1 MQSFP
6 LPTFRLLSLAIS
18 SSLIGRQEPLQAL
31 ESPVAPPSLCP
42 HRPSSPNCYNRDT
55 SLQRSRVPVSFLSGI
70 TVLEWGEAFTAPLC
84 GKILADLGAN
94 VIKAEPPGGEPGR
107 NIPPLKLRSPGAGR
121 SLLFEHLNA
130 GKKSVIIENSADLH
144 DLATGADVLLEGHL
158 DYKTDVAVTLANIR
172 KSLPHLIITL
182 VSAFGRVGPWSNAP
196 GYPSMAFHMSGA
208 GFVTPPQV
216 KSLSLPPLSL
226 PGRPAAV
233 IGGYC
238 AAAATVLSLLMRGVD
253 GKGRLAD
260 IAEVEGMIPMLA
272 TPINQYSA
280 EDVITARDERIHGM
294 APFDFYAV
302 KDGWASIFLVQEA
315 HWQRLVELM
324 GSPEWASAEMFAD
337 RRVRAQY
344 KEDLNNIMQPWL
356 HDQGNEELYALA
368 QSKDIPIGPARTIGQ
383 VLADPHFVERQVL
396 TRSPHP
402 HLGEMD
408 HLRPPF
414 RWRGQQ
420 WTPPSPAP
428 EPGDDSELVPNTRRD
443 HQRSAQSP
451 EAPVLP
457 LRGIRVIEL
466 GAAIASPFGAAVLA
480 DAGAEVIK
488 IETQKRPDNLRGNW
502 PMAGGEPGRE
512 RSYYYNQVNRHT
524 LGLTL
529 DLTTTAGKDTFLQ
542 LARVSDVVVENFS
555 FGTMDRLGIS
565 YDLIRQANPSIIMLS
580 LNGFG
585 DSGPAKNNVAY
596 GPLLEAVT
604 GMASLG
610 GYQDGPPVHSAFV
623 YTDYVSGMVGVT
635 LMLSALHR
643 RNETGEGAC
652 FNVAQAEVALNTIPE
667 ALLEQAVNG
676 TPPSKMEDRDD
687 FVPIH
692 GSFPCRNDSSEP
704 DDSWIAIG
712 IRTDAQWKGLGAAAG
727 QPKWASDH
735 RFATEAGRREHAE
748 EIKAHMTQWTK
759 SLDKQ
764 AAADLLRTHGVPAAS
779 VNHIRDAIQ
788 NPHLIQRGSFQ
799 RVRHPVIGEAWT
811 YASPINIEGVR
822 RNIRRGAPLWGE
834 HNEYVCRDVL
844 GLSQNAINDLN
855 KSGGLA

>member
-1 MQSFP
+1 
-6 LPTFRLLSLAIS
+6 
-18 SSLIGRQEPLQAL
+18 
-31 ESPVAPPSLCP
+31 
-42 HRPSSPNCYNRDT
+42 
-55 SLQRSRVPVSFLSGI
+55 VSFLNGI

-107 NIPPLKLRSPGAGR
+107 AMPPFKIGSPGAGR

-130 GKKSVIIENSADLH
+130 GKESVTIASSADLD
-144 DLATGADVLLEGHL
+144 DLASDADVLLEGHL
-158 DYKTDVAVTLANIR
+158 DYTTNVSAALDTLRNTF
-172 KSLPHLIITL
+172 PHLIITS
-182 VSAFGRVGPWSNAP
+182 VSSFGRVGPLAKAP

-216 KSLSLPPLSL
+216 KSLSSPPLSL

-238 AAAATVLSLLMRGVD
+238 AAAATVLSLLMRGMD

-280 EDVITARDERIHGM
+280 EGVITARDERIHGM

-302 KDGWASIFLVQEA
+302 KDGWASIFLVQEV

-324 GSPEWASAEMFAD
+324 GSPEWADTEMFAD

-356 HDQGNEELYALA
+356 HDQDNEELYALA
-368 QSKDIPIGPARTIGQ
+368 QSKDIPIGPARTIDE
-383 VLADPHFVERQVL
+383 VLADPHFIERQVL

-402 HLGEMD
+402 HLGTME

-428 EPGDDSELVPNTRRD
+428 EPGSHSQPLPNSRPKHHPST
-443 HQRSAQSP
+443 HPPSSP
-451 EAPVLP
+451 LLP
-457 LRGIRVIEL
+457 LAGLRVIEL
-466 GAAIASPFGAAVLA
+466 GAAIASPFGAALLA

-488 IETQKRPDNLRGNW
+488 VETEKRPDNLRGNW

-529 DLTTTAGKDTFLQ
+529 DLTTTSGKDIFLQ

-555 FGTMDRLGIS
+555 FGTMERLGVP
-565 YDLIRQANPSIIMLS
+565 YDLIREANPSIIMLS

-585 DSGPAKNNVAY
+585 DSGPAKNNIAY
-596 GPLLEAVT
+596 GPLLEAIT

-610 GYQDGPPVHSAFV
+610 GYRDGPPVHSAFV
-623 YTDYVSGMVGVT
+623 YTDYVSAMVGAT

-643 RNETGEGAC
+643 RNETGQGAY
-652 FNVAQAEVALNTIPE
+652 FNVAQAEVALNAIPE
-667 ALLEQAVNG
+667 ALLQQAVNG
-676 TPPSKMEDRDD
+676 TLPTKMEDQDD
-687 FVPIH
+687 FVPVH
-692 GSFPCRNDSSEP
+692 GSFPCRNDSTDR
-704 DDSWIAIG
+704 DDSWIAIA
-712 IRTDAQWKGLGAAAG
+712 IRTDTQWKGLGAAAG
-727 QPKWASDH
+727 QPNWASDD
-735 RFATEAGRREHAE
+735 RFATEAGRRDHAE
-748 EIKAHMTQWTK
+748 AIKAHITRWTRG
-759 SLDKQ
+759 LNKQ

-779 VNHIRDAIQ
+779 IDHIRDVIQ

-799 RVRHPVIGEAWT
+799 RVLHPVIGEAWT
-811 YASPINIEGVR
+811 YASPLNIEGLPR
-822 RNIRRGAPLWGE
+822 EIRRGAPLWAE
-834 HNEYVCRDVL
+834 HNGHICHDIL
-844 GLSQNAINDLN
+844 GLSNNEVSELVER
-855 KSGGLA
+855 GGLA